1 MSDEDLRFGDVVRLV
16 VCADAGAPRIVRG
29 EGHVLRNLTAVQ
41 PERRVGDDS
50 DYLFQVTPELE
61 HNSDVIRKAF
71 ERHPGRC
78 CGC

>member
-1 MSDEDLRFGDVVRLV
+1 ML
-16 VCADAGAPRIVRG
+16 APRVKKTESRRPSQHYVRG
-29 EGHVLRNLTAVQ
+29 PDLLALGFNTSNAA
-41 PERRVGDDS
+41 D
-50 DYLFQVTPELE
+50 TPELE